1 MNRCTMVPG
10 FKTGRRK
17 TATSGNVLS
26 GSEACPA
33 VIGTPLTLSDETQPP
48 DDTQTVVEETQPGGV
63 GVRMMLHIRRQMK
76 MEMKVVEGGKSAEE
90 DDEDDVAKSV
100 EGSINGNHTVER
112 LSDDVDGG
120 QSKALSTVE
129 NSAFKDKQQRDG
141 PLQRATARTMRKD
154 DLKMKGTEQRK
165 GRRRKGQSLERQQ
178 QPYPYLADDAL
189 GELKVAYE
197 ALKEHN
203 ISSEAANIEV
213 IILYE
218 FIKQHVCD
226 IEAKKGELL
235 GLYEAVRQ
243 HSNILGAE
251 NSELVKKLGDYQP
264 RISVLERQL
273 DEMHSSSDE
282 MASSISNQVEV
293 LHKEVAERASILKQE
308 WNSTVVQV
316 VQTVEKLDALI
327 RSLFSSTP
335 SIGNHDCLDIG
346 SRVAASVDAATKV
359 IDNLQEKL
367 EASGK
372 DHTAMCSSY
381 KDMIEKFNDLHRKNE
396 LAIGVLHGVH
406 GNLERL
412 VNDSC
417 EHVEQSQI
425 INQNENLIDPLHLD
439 NYDTLMEKL
448 AVLLGERLQFKSMND
463 KLNLELIDMAKE
475 MEKLKKTCLD
485 SDTIL
490 KLVEDVEGA
499 VKLNGTGI
507 DSDKLESRLQ
517 RLISFLSDSL
527 EILTRDYDEV
537 SEKAVQFE
545 LQNDKLQK
553 EVSALQEK
561 LVEKEHPSDSLEILT
576 RDFDKV
582 SEKVVQFELEND
594 KLQEEVSALQE
605 KLVEKVRNQ
614 EHIEGEIRRLE
625 DLVHDLLKDSVTE
638 DVVSAGSS
646 TECLEQLLKKLSE
659 KYTTLAL
666 EKPILVDSADEK
678 NTKITRPRPMTAK
691 AGRKRSTRVR
701 GRTLGKGVQ
710 KRIARKKGEKLHVYV
725 NRVLNAITGGN
736 ATPATNELG
745 LQIRRLCPLQS
756 VKSWTKINESTKDAV
771 IQAVLDKFIIG
782 DDFDNDEQAQ
792 QILDKKAYLLYKD
805 WRYNLKQEFLELE
818 EKGVDDPYSHP
829 PSGVSLDDW
838 RYLIDVAWKNESH
851 LKRSKAGK
859 ANRAMLPYNHTS
871 GSRSFPIAMSLMAN
885 EDGEIDFPEFYKKS
899 HKSKKTG
906 DWIDPKCVDD
916 MVNLQVVA
924 TDAGLPLTHEELS
937 RQVLGAKKNYLR
949 GCGIGPQPSL
959 TASNVAQARD
969 KHMESMRTELEALRE
984 ERERDHEELLKEKE
998 ERQRDHEELLKE
1010 KEERQRDR
1018 EEIMREREELTKQ
1031 IEEEKKAREAQQVQL
1046 NHLNDVVSRLTTL
1059 LQGSD
1064 GHSTIRL

>member
-1 MNRCTMVPG
+1 MVPG
-10 FKTGRRK
+10 MKTGRRK

-26 GSEACPA
+26 GSEACPAA

-100 EGSINGNHTVER
+100 EGSINGNHTVEG
-112 LSDDVDGG
+112 LSDDVDG
-120 QSKALSTVE
+120 
-129 NSAFKDKQQRDG
+129 
-141 PLQRATARTMRKD
+141 
-154 DLKMKGTEQRK
+154 
-165 GRRRKGQSLERQQ
+165 GQSLERQQ

-243 HSNILGAE
+243 HSTILGAE

-264 RISVLERQL
+264 RISVLDRQL

-293 LHKEVAERASILKQE
+293 LHKEVAERASILEQE
-308 WNSTVVQV
+308 WNSTVGQV

-335 SIGNHDCLDIG
+335 SIGNHDCVDIG

-406 GNLERL
+406 GNLQRV

-417 EHVEQSQI
+417 QHVEQSQI

-439 NYDTLMEKL
+439 NYDTLMEQL

-475 MEKLKKTCLD
+475 MEKLKKTGLD

-507 DSDKLESRLQ
+507 DSEKLESRLQ

-527 EILTRDYDEV
+527 EILTHDYDEV

-553 EVSALQEK
+553 ALQEK
-561 LVEKEHPSDSLEILT
+561 LV
-576 RDFDKV
+576 V
-582 SEKVVQFELEND
+582 
-594 KLQEEVSALQE
+594 
-605 KLVEKVRNQ
+605 KVRNH
-614 EHIEGEIRRLE
+614 EHIEGEIRRILE
-625 DLVHDLLKDSVTE
+625 DLVHDLVKDSVTE

-659 KYTTLAL
+659 KYTALAL
-666 EKPILVDSADEK
+666 EKPILVDSADDK
-678 NTKITRPRPMTAK
+678 NT
-691 AGRKRSTRVR
+691 
-701 GRTLGKGVQ
+701 
-710 KRIARKKGEKLHVYV
+710 
-725 NRVLNAITGGN
+725 
-736 ATPATNELG
+736 
-745 LQIRRLCPLQS
+745 
-756 VKSWTKINESTKDAV
+756 
-771 IQAVLDKFIIG
+771 
-782 DDFDNDEQAQ
+782 
-792 QILDKKAYLLYKD
+792 
-805 WRYNLKQEFLELE
+805 
-818 EKGVDDPYSHP
+818 
-829 PSGVSLDDW
+829 
-838 RYLIDVAWKNESH
+838 
-851 LKRSKAGK
+851 
-859 ANRAMLPYNHTS
+859 
-871 GSRSFPIAMSLMAN
+871 
-885 EDGEIDFPEFYKKS
+885 
-899 HKSKKTG
+899 
-906 DWIDPKCVDD
+906 
-916 MVNLQVVA
+916 
-924 TDAGLPLTHEELS
+924 
-937 RQVLGAKKNYLR
+937 
-949 GCGIGPQPSL
+949 
-959 TASNVAQARD
+959 
-969 KHMESMRTELEALRE
+969 
-984 ERERDHEELLKEKE
+984 
-998 ERQRDHEELLKE
+998 
-1010 KEERQRDR
+1010 
-1018 EEIMREREELTKQ
+1018 
-1031 IEEEKKAREAQQVQL
+1031 
-1046 NHLNDVVSRLTTL
+1046 
-1059 LQGSD
+1059 
-1064 GHSTIRL
+1064 

>member
-1 MNRCTMVPG
+1 MTNRP
-10 FKTGRRK
+10 RRVVN
-17 TATSGNVLS
+17 SN
-26 GSEACPA
+26 
-33 VIGTPLTLSDETQPP
+33 LSDC
-48 DDTQTVVEETQPGGV
+48 
-63 GVRMMLHIRRQMK
+63 I
-76 MEMKVVEGGKSAEE
+76 A
-90 DDEDDVAKSV
+90 
-100 EGSINGNHTVER
+100 
-112 LSDDVDGG
+112 

-141 PLQRATARTMRKD
+141 PLQSATARTMRKD
-154 DLKMKGTEQRK
+154 DLKMKGTEQRQ
-165 GRRRKGQSLERQQ
+165 GRRRKERQQ

-189 GELKVAYE
+189 EELKVAYE

-235 GLYEAVRQ
+235 GLYETVRQ
-243 HSNILGAE
+243 HSTILGAE

-273 DEMHSSSDE
+273 DEMHSSLDE

-293 LHKEVAERASILKQE
+293 LHKEVAERASILEQE
-308 WNSTVVQV
+308 WNSTVGQV
-316 VQTVEKLDALI
+316 VQTVEKLDAL
-327 RSLFSSTP
+327 
-335 SIGNHDCLDIG
+335 NIG

-372 DHTAMCSSY
+372 DPTAMCSSY

-417 EHVEQSQI
+417 QHVEQSQI

-439 NYDTLMEKL
+439 NYDTLMEQL

-475 MEKLKKTCLD
+475 MEKLKKTGLD

-490 KLVEDVEGA
+490 YIISLQPSQLVYATHG
-499 VKLNGTGI
+499 
-507 DSDKLESRLQ
+507 
-517 RLISFLSDSL
+517 
-527 EILTRDYDEV
+527 
-537 SEKAVQFE
+537 
-545 LQNDKLQK
+545 
-553 EVSALQEK
+553 
-561 LVEKEHPSDSLEILT
+561 
-576 RDFDKV
+576 
-582 SEKVVQFELEND
+582 
-594 KLQEEVSALQE
+594 
-605 KLVEKVRNQ
+605 KVRNQ
-614 EHIEGEIRRLE
+614 EHIEGEIRRILE

-638 DVVSAGSS
+638 NVVSAGSS

-659 KYTTLAL
+659 KYTALAL
-666 EKPILVDSADEK
+666 EKPIL
-678 NTKITRPRPMTAK
+678 
-691 AGRKRSTRVR
+691 
-701 GRTLGKGVQ
+701 
-710 KRIARKKGEKLHVYV
+710 
-725 NRVLNAITGGN
+725 
-736 ATPATNELG
+736 
-745 LQIRRLCPLQS
+745 
-756 VKSWTKINESTKDAV
+756 
-771 IQAVLDKFIIG
+771 DKFVIG

-792 QILDKKAYLLYKD
+792 QILDRKAYLLYKD

-838 RYLIDVAWKNESH
+838 RYLIDVAWKDESH

-885 EDGEIDFPEFYKKS
+885 EDGQIDFPEFYKKS

-906 DWIDPKCVDD
+906 DWIDPKCGELHDD

-949 GCGIGPQPSL
+949 GCGIGPQPSS
-959 TASNVAQARD
+959 TASNVARARD

-1018 EEIMREREELTKQ
+1018 EEIMRERKELMKQ

-1064 GHSTIRL
+1064 GHPTIR